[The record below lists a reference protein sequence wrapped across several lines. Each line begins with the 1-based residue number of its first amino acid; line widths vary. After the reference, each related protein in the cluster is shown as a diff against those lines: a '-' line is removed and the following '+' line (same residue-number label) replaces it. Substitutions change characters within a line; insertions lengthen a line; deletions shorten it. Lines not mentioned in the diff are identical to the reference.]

1 MFQNYEIK
9 IALRYLRSKRKEG
22 FISVISAFSFVGIA
36 LGVATLIIVMAVMN
50 GYEVELIKRILGI
63 NGHISVSSPYGKIEK
78 YQELLSDIEKIP
90 GVKFVAPQVIG
101 QAMATNKE
109 NASGVLVR
117 GMDGADLKR
126 KPIMDS
132 AIKAGSLSDYI
143 EGKGIIIGTTLA
155 QNLRVG
161 VGSEVK
167 LIAPSSDAIVIGTI
181 PRMKTFKVVGV
192 FDVGMYEY
200 NSSTIF
206 MPLNFAKKF
215 FQYYDSVSDIE
226 IIVDKL
232 SQVERIKSEIAAIQ
246 SESLNIIDWSITH
259 QNWINALKVER
270 NVMFLILTLIIIVAA
285 FNIISSLIML
295 VKEKTRSIAILRTVG
310 MSKGSI
316 IKIFILSGS
325 VIGFVGTFSGAV
337 IGVAFSLNI
346 EKIRMFLES
355 MTGLT
360 LFDPVIYYL
369 TQLPVDL
376 EAHNVIS
383 VLLISLGLS
392 FLATIYPAWKASKL
406 MPAEALRYE

>member
-1 MFQNYEIK
+1 MFKKYEIK
-9 IALRYLRSKRKEG
+9 IALRYLKSKRKEG
-22 FISVISAFSFVGIA
+22 FISVISAFSFIGIA

-78 YQELLSDIEKIP
+78 YQELISGIEKIP

-117 GMDGADLKR
+117 GMEGEDLKK

-132 AIKAGSLSDYI
+132 AIKSGSLNNYI
-143 EGKGIIIGTTLA
+143 EGNGIIIGTTLA
-155 QNLRVG
+155 QNLRAG

-167 LIAPSSDAIVIGTI
+167 LIAPSSDAIIIGTI
-181 PRMKTFKVVGV
+181 PRMKTFKVVGI

-200 NSSTIF
+200 NSSTVF
-206 MPLNFAKKF
+206 MQLSSAQKF
-215 FQYYDSVSDIE
+215 FRYYESISDIE
-226 IIVDKL
+226 IIAEKL
-232 SQVERIKSEIAAIQ
+232 SQVEIIKSEIAAIQ
-246 SESLNIIDWSITH
+246 KEPLTIIDWSITH

-310 MSKGSI
+310 MTKSSI

-325 VIGFVGTFSGAV
+325 VIGFVGTFLGAV

-346 EKIRMFLES
+346 ERIKLFLES

-376 EAHNVIS
+376 EARNVVS

-392 FLATIYPAWKASKL
+392 FLATVYPAWKASKL